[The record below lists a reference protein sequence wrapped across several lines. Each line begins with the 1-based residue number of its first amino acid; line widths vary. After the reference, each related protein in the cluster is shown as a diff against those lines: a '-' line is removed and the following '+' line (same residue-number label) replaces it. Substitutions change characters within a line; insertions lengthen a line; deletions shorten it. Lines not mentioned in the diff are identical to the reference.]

1 MPRMVSREFTP
12 SAARALRPR
21 IEELAARII
30 DEVIER
36 GECDLVSDIA
46 GEMPSFV
53 IAELLGIPLE
63 DGRTLYHLTETL
75 HAAAAS
81 VGVAAQ
87 QAAFGRMYTSASQVF
102 AQKREEPGDDLAT
115 PLATGS
121 LDDRPVDALEFFL
134 WFMLLVAAGR
144 APHRQPA
151 GG

>member
-12 SAARALRPR
+12 SAARALQPR

-46 GEMPSFV
+46 GEMPSLV

-81 VGVAAQ
+81 VGVEAQ
-87 QAAFGRMYTSASQVF
+87 QEAFGQMYTYASQ
-102 AQKREEPGDDLAT
+102 EI
-115 PLATGS
+115 
-121 LDDRPVDALEFFL
+121 
-134 WFMLLVAAGR
+134 GR
-144 APHRQPA
+144 AHV
-151 GG
+151 